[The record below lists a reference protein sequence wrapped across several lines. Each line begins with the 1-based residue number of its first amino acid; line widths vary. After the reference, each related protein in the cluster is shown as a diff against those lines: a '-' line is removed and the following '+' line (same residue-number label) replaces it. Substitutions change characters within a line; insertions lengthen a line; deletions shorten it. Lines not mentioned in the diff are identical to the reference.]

1 MSLLD
6 SLLSGLGDATRTQPS
21 RQPVNPL
28 LQILL
33 GLLAAPGGRA
43 AGGGA
48 GAGGL
53 GDLLAGLAGGAA
65 GGRGGAG
72 GAGGLGDLLAELT
85 GGAGRAAD
93 RGGPG
98 GAGGLGG
105 LGGLIEA
112 FRRAGLDD
120 HMQSWVGTGR
130 NLPISPDQL
139 EQVFGREGMGRLA
152 ERTGMSRDQLSGG
165 LADLLPEAIDRLT
178 PGGQAPDTGFGDVFE
193 VMERLGRRS

>member
-33 GLLAAPGGRA
+33 GLLATPGGRA

-105 LGGLIEA
+105 LIEA

-139 EQVFGREGMGRLA
+139 EQVFGRESMGRLA

-178 PGGQAPDTGFGDVFE
+178 PDGRAPDTGFGDVFE